1 MPVHAA
7 ASHTVHFA
15 ENSAVEVAAAG
26 QRAVGHVLEFAG
38 GHTKPPEVDASRRLL
53 LPLFQSEEP
62 GKLREDVRTAEIC
75 VALVGDVL
83 REIAKPLQRKQSGHR
98 AAPTAQRSRRARAL
112 VKSELQKIQR

>member
-1 MPVHAA
+1 MPVHAP

-38 GHTKPPEVDASRRLL
+38 GHTKPPEGDASRRLL
-53 LPLFQSEEP
+53 LPLFQSKAA
-62 GKLREDVRTAEIC
+62 GKLREDVRDAEIR

-83 REIAKPLQRKQSGHR
+83 REVAKPLQRRQSGR
-98 AAPTAQRSRRARAL
+98 RTAFAAQRSRGTRPA
-112 VKSELQKIQR
+112 VIGS